1 MREERRK
8 EPRLRRRVRL
18 TLETADRRVGGV
30 STNLSER
37 GLAATLDGPL
47 RTGVRAVVTVLL
59 PGGRVS
65 FDAVVRHAGRAEDGA
80 SRVGF
85 ELAEPT
91 PAAYRRFVRE
101 ERDMLLA
108 RSGAAMEAGEGVP
121 AEAPR
126 AGKRHGIPSPVAM
139 RAQGV
144 TTTATATAAAA
155 AAVSPPPT
163 RRRSPP
169 ATAAAAVPIGR
180 LRPAG
185 TKTRRSTPRGGAVR
199 SPRTPSR
206 GAQAAAS
213 PLARLEPGLHG
224 IATARLAPGD
234 EVDAIAAAA
243 VVREAIAHAL
253 DGLLPA
259 SARLVLTSLELDL
272 EEGTVAETGASLT
285 AAVRLEAADGPTATA
300 RFVAE
305 VSRRGRTAARGRV
318 TVRIIL

>member
-47 RTGVRAVVTVLL
+47 RSGVRAVVTVLL

-65 FDAVVRHAGRAEDGA
+65 FDAVVRHAGRADDGA
-80 SRVGF
+80 SRVGL
-85 ELAEPT
+85 ELSEPA

-108 RSGAAMEAGEGVP
+108 RSGAAIEAGEGVP

-144 TTTATATAAAA
+144 TATVTAAAA